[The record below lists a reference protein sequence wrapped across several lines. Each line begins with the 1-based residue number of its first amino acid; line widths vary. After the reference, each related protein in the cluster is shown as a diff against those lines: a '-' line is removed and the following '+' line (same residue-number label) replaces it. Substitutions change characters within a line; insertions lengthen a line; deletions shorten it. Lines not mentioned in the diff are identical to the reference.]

1 MVVSTPGLCQ
11 CTDADRWAFVLMLQT
26 PLGSEGGDIDLR
38 CSLVEVAA
46 DYTKKKHVLRLNSA
60 SGSELLLQADTGAD
74 LLQWVRV
81 LQDQAGD
88 VGQPAAQTADAAASG
103 GSGSAAGPGQ
113 GLSPTVAH
121 KGIKKLTALRNRSP
135 TGALAAA
142 AGATS
147 AGQPPASKA
156 ARRQSGQ
163 AQGEQ
168 GQQAPQGAPP
178 LPLPLPALP
187 SPKSKTWKGR
197 VAKQFRKM
205 HQGGGGGSNSPS
217 SPTAPH
223 PHQQQSEGV
232 TIGVPLEDCPPST
245 FSETVPLLLEL
256 CTSIVEARGLEVI
269 GIYRVPG
276 NTAAVTS
283 LTESIN
289 KGFDFVNL
297 QVRMVCGVQ
306 RPNDCSLV

>member
-1 MVVSTPGLCQ
+1 MGSCPKLIC
-11 CTDADRWAFVLMLQT
+11 CLLLQT
-26 PLGSEGGDIDLR
+26 PLGSSEGSAGGDHIDLR

-81 LQDQAGD
+81 LQDQAG
-88 VGQPAAQTADAAASG
+88 PAGDSDAG
-103 GSGSAAGPGQ
+103 PGSNPGPGQ

-121 KGIKKLTALRNRSP
+121 KGIKKLTSLRNRSP
-135 TGALAAA
+135 TGQP
-142 AGATS
+142 GQQPTS
-147 AGQPPASKA
+147 KARKQSQPAGQ
-156 ARRQSGQ
+156 G
-163 AQGEQ
+163 G
-168 GQQAPQGAPP
+168 
-178 LPLPLPALP
+178 LPLPLPLP

-205 HQGGGGGSNSPS
+205 HTGGGSNSPN

-223 PHQQQSEGV
+223 PHPEGV

-245 FSETVPLLLEL
+245 FCEAVPLLLEL

-297 QVRMVCGVQ
+297 QVRY
-306 RPNDCSLV
+306 